1 MARLRLYIRALT
13 LLAMDTGCA
22 SVFRGNRGYIRF
34 LLSLILL
41 VTLQACADD
50 HGSADN
56 PKTGYLYGP
65 VIGITDGDTLTILSP
80 IKKQVKIRLAE
91 IDTPERGQP
100 FGTWA
105 KNQLSDMV
113 FQKDIAIKLVD
124 IDRYDRIVGRVYV
137 GDLDVNAELVRVG
150 AAWVYPKYATDPHL
164 YELEEEAR
172 DAKRGLWGQPPQI
185 PPWEWR
191 RR

>member
-1 MARLRLYIRALT
+1 ML
-13 LLAMDTGCA
+13 
-22 SVFRGNRGYIRF
+22 RGNRGYIRF
-34 LLSLILL
+34 LFLLVLL
-41 VTLQACADD
+41 VTLQACAED

-105 KNQLSDMV
+105 KEQLSDMV
-113 FQKDIAIKLVD
+113 FQKDVAIRQVD
-124 IDRYDRIVGRVYV
+124 IDRYDRIVGRIYV
-137 GDLDVNAELVRVG
+137 GDLDVNAELGADRCCVGLSKVRKGFQPVRTRRG
-150 AAWVYPKYATDPHL
+150 GQRGEEGSMEPVSTDT
-164 YELEEEAR
+164 AMGM
-172 DAKRGLWGQPPQI
+172 A
-185 PPWEWR
+185 
-191 RR
+191 

>member
-1 MARLRLYIRALT
+1 ML
-13 LLAMDTGCA
+13 
-22 SVFRGNRGYIRF
+22 RGNRSYIRF
-34 LLSLILL
+34 LLSLVLL
-41 VTLQACADD
+41 VTLQACASDY
-50 HGSADN
+50 GSADN

-91 IDTPERGQP
+91 IHTPERGQP
-100 FGTWA
+100 FGTSA
-105 KNQLSDMV
+105 KEQLSDMV

-124 IDRYDRIVGRVYV
+124 IDRYERIVGRVYV
-137 GDLDVNAELVRVG
+137 GDLDVNAELVRIG
-150 AAWVYPKYATDPHL
+150 APWVYRKYAKDFGL
-164 YELEEEAR
+164 YELEDEAR
-172 DAKRGLWGQPPQI
+172 DAKRGLWSQSPQI

>member
-1 MARLRLYIRALT
+1 MSGVMIPSAKKDSDAVSACYTR
-13 LLAMDTGCA
+13 C
-22 SVFRGNRGYIRF
+22 VF
-34 LLSLILL
+34 LLVLL
-41 VTLQACADD
+41 VTLQACAED

-91 IDTPERGQP
+91 IDTSERGQP

-105 KNQLSDMV
+105 KNELSDMV
-113 FQKDIAIKLVD
+113 FQKDVAIRQVD
-124 IDRYDRIVGRVYV
+124 IDRYGRIVGRIYV
-137 GDLDVNAELVRVG
+137 GDLAVNAELVRVG
-150 AAWVYPKYATDPHL
+150 AAWVYRKYAKDSSL

-172 DAKRGLWGQPPQI
+172 EAKRGLWKQSPQI
-185 PPWEWR
+185 PMWSKNSSLLR
-191 RR
+191 YQHLNI